1 MEEDDAR
8 RLLRVCREPI
18 FHEVSYSNR
27 KGQGSQSW
35 DPPEYLWWLFFIA
48 LTTGLRRKNILQ
60 LRWSQL
66 DLERGWLEIVWDEMK
81 KKKRLRVP
89 IAPELVEALIRRK
102 RETSPPND
110 EKCVLGRRA
119 DDPKRAIRTALNRAG
134 LADYTFHDT
143 RSTFASWLEDAGA
156 KRSVIKTLLGHKLSA
171 SPDVTD
177 GYTRAFV
184 SSIRE
189 AVESL
194 PRLLDDADPPK

>member
-66 DLERGWLEIVWDEMK
+66 DLERGLLEILWDEMK

-89 IAPELVEALIRRK
+89 IAPELVEALIRRR
-102 RETSPPND
+102 RETSPKD
-110 EKCVLGRRA
+110 EECVLGRRA
-119 DDPKRAIRTALNRAG
+119 DDPKRAIRTALDRAE